1 MLEHWSSWGP
11 GLSVH
16 ILHHILVT
24 QEGSRQL
31 ITDIQNI
38 LEKKIVVAMFMY
50 LSFGNEAQK
59 KSPHIKGL
67 IISVKVNHFYIYIYI
82 DA

>member
-1 MLEHWSSWGP
+1 
-11 GLSVH
+11 
-16 ILHHILVT
+16 
-24 QEGSRQL
+24 
-31 ITDIQNI
+31 
-38 LEKKIVVAMFMY
+38 MFMY